1 MLYEIVSEIIITFVM
16 VAMAHVLGHKLVKLV
31 EAPIREDEHF
41 LIAPPRRKANC
52 VKHAR
57 KLRGQFARRNT
68 YADCQ
73 SETLIVLPSISTD
86 WIAGCT
92 VAGVIMVLLTLNHVD
107 GAAQLFVAPQ
117 DHDIFYDYMIA
128 LMGFSV
134 IAMGIGAWVAEIV
147 IPNAAM
153 ARATM
158 MAETRLKKHRTARFA
173 QALSLNEVAEVA
185 SWAVRE
191 ERMER
196 RIRRD
201 NGNRK
206 ARNRKQ
212 LETEILQFP
221 SNSMGFAAN
230 SK

>member
-1 MLYEIVSEIIITFVM
+1 MLYYEIVSEIIITFVM

-128 LMGFSV
+128 LMGFRWP
-134 IAMGIGAWVAEIV
+134 M
-147 IPNAAM
+147 
-153 ARATM
+153 
-158 MAETRLKKHRTARFA
+158 
-173 QALSLNEVAEVA
+173 ALSLYWLISSLINVLKTIYIQKRYVENA
-185 SWAVRE
+185 
-191 ERMER
+191 
-196 RIRRD
+196 
-201 NGNRK
+201 
-206 ARNRKQ
+206 
-212 LETEILQFP
+212 
-221 SNSMGFAAN
+221 
-230 SK
+230 